1 MKNRCARHL
10 RHEHGT
16 HLLPKVLKGSDQF
29 RSSKHSTSIELQ
41 FYRKHRKM
49 PKNNTAIKKF
59 VDSISDDKL
68 KNFVSTE
75 KTIVENRKI
84 RFRLD
89 HQGVSGMHFSERAL
103 H

>member
-1 MKNRCARHL
+1 
-10 RHEHGT
+10 
-16 HLLPKVLKGSDQF
+16 
-29 RSSKHSTSIELQ
+29 
-41 FYRKHRKM
+41 M

-68 KNFVSTE
+68 KHFVSTE